1 MTIDHN
7 LPIHDLLRMA
17 SGSWAQLDDLLRRV
31 AQQPD
36 AWLLEAATAVGLP
49 TDASILDLPI
59 TDLEAARDRLRANRE
74 QLDES
79 VALLANIIIITAGVA
94 QDRMLTS
101 ASITEVEFA
110 ITALTTAM
118 PTSWDP
124 VLDRA
129 LTSTLF
135 DRPARRLH
143 GRDAI

>member
-1 MTIDHN
+1 MTIDQN

-17 SGSWAQLDDLLRRV
+17 SGSWTQLDDLLRRV

-36 AWLLEAATAVGLP
+36 TWLSDATNAVGLP
-49 TDASILDLPI
+49 ADASILDLTI
-59 TDLEAARDRLRANRE
+59 TDLEAARDRLRANRP

-79 VALLANIIIITAGVA
+79 VALLANIIIITAGVTH
-94 QDRMLTS
+94 DRLLTS

-129 LTSTLF
+129 LTSPLF
-135 DRPARRLH
+135 DRPHGRSV
-143 GRDAI
+143 GRDAV

>member
-1 MTIDHN
+1 
-7 LPIHDLLRMA
+7 
-17 SGSWAQLDDLLRRV
+17 LDDLLRRV

-49 TDASILDLPI
+49 KDASILDLTI
-59 TDLEAARDRLRANRE
+59 TDLEAARDRLRAIRPE
-74 QLDES
+74 LDEP
-79 VALLANIIIITAGVA
+79 VALLASLMIITAGVA

-129 LTSTLF
+129 LTSVLF
-135 DRPARRLH
+135 DRPQ
-143 GRDAI
+143 GRSSEREAV

>member
-17 SGSWAQLDDLLRRV
+17 SGSWTQLDDLLRRV

-79 VALLANIIIITAGVA
+79 VALLANIIIITAGIA

-110 ITALTTAM
+110 IAALTTAM
-118 PTSWDP
+118 PTSWDT

-129 LTSTLF
+129 LTSPLL
-135 DRPARRLH
+135 DRRPGRSAE
-143 GRDAI
+143 RDAV